1 MRKGPSSTQGGDDF
15 TSRKAPFANPLKHTF
30 LKIYERGEREIGV
43 TYFHATNAHLANEE
57 TIEMLQKGAESTEED
72 ANSCDSQ
79 RVELLQRNEST
90 PQQQQQQH
98 GKKPKPPSLLVLQQ
112 TTKRVVEKTAPLL
125 RLSGLTQFI
134 VGSGAVGLAVGLV
147 VGGCIKDVVDS
158 FTAAFIS
165 PLIALIGG
173 KREIEDLYFSAGSH
187 TRFEYGK
194 FLGVMLETFCT
205 LFFVYY
211 LIVIPMN
218 ALTSFKY
225 GPLVKCHECQSWIKE
240 SAKKC
245 PNCCS
250 YLDERGKRQ
259 RFVEKEEEEEEE
271 PRHRMRHSRSLSD
284 EVMAMRW

>member
-1 MRKGPSSTQGGDDF
+1 LASFLFTQL
-15 TSRKAPFANPLKHTF
+15 TRARVKK
-30 LKIYERGEREIGV
+30 
-43 TYFHATNAHLANEE
+43 HLANEE
-57 TIEMLQKGAESTEED
+57 TIEMLQKRAESTDED

-79 RVELLQRNEST
+79 RVELLQRNKST
-90 PQQQQQQH
+90 PQQQQQQQQQQQH
-98 GKKPKPPSLLVLQQ
+98 GKKQKPPSLLVLQQ

>member
-1 MRKGPSSTQGGDDF
+1 MASFLFTQL
-15 TSRKAPFANPLKHTF
+15 TRARVKK
-30 LKIYERGEREIGV
+30 
-43 TYFHATNAHLANEE
+43 HLANEE
-57 TIEMLQKGAESTEED
+57 TIEMLQKRAESTDED

-79 RVELLQRNEST
+79 RVELLQRNKST
-90 PQQQQQQH
+90 PQQQQQQQY
-98 GKKPKPPSLLVLQQ
+98 GKKPPSLLVLQQ
-112 TTKRVVEKTAPLL
+112 TTKRVVAPLL

-134 VGSGAVGLAVGLV
+134 VGSGAVGLAVGLI

-250 YLDERGKRQ
+250 YLDERGKRH
-259 RFVEKEEEEEEE
+259 RFVEKEEEEE

>member
-1 MRKGPSSTQGGDDF
+1 MKREKKISGKLNFLIFRLARALTHTHNASEKTNKMG
-15 TSRKAPFANPLKHTF
+15 ANCP
-30 LKIYERGEREIGV
+30 ED
-43 TYFHATNAHLANEE
+43 TN
-57 TIEMLQKGAESTEED
+57 ED
-72 ANSCDSQ
+72 ANSNTCDH
-79 RVELLQRNEST
+79 EALLLRTTRLPECPSEREEETAAALNKKQQPKGQQILSHVL
-90 PQQQQQQH
+90 PQT
-98 GKKPKPPSLLVLQQ
+98 L
-112 TTKRVVEKTAPLL
+112 VEKTLPIL

-158 FTAAFIS
+158 FTSAFIS

-173 KREIEDLYFSAGSH
+173 KREIEDLYFSTGG
-187 TRFEYGK
+187 TRFEYGA

-211 LIVIPMN
+211 LIVVPMN

-225 GPLVKCHECQSWIKE
+225 GPLVKCDECASWIKE

-250 YLDERGKRQ
+250 YLDERRKQ
-259 RFVEKEEEEEEE
+259 NSAKEESR
-271 PRHRMRHSRSLSD
+271 PPRMRHSRSLSD
-284 EVMAMRW
+284 ELMRW

>member
-134 VGSGAVGLAVGLV
+134 VGSGAVGLADRKSV
-147 VGGCIKDVVDS
+147 V
-158 FTAAFIS
+158 
-165 PLIALIGG
+165 
-173 KREIEDLYFSAGSH
+173 
-187 TRFEYGK
+187 
-194 FLGVMLETFCT
+194 
-205 LFFVYY
+205 
-211 LIVIPMN
+211 
-218 ALTSFKY
+218 
-225 GPLVKCHECQSWIKE
+225 
-240 SAKKC
+240 
-245 PNCCS
+245 
-250 YLDERGKRQ
+250 
-259 RFVEKEEEEEEE
+259 
-271 PRHRMRHSRSLSD
+271 
-284 EVMAMRW
+284 

>member
-1 MRKGPSSTQGGDDF
+1 VREKKISGFLIFRLARALT
-15 TSRKAPFANPLKHTF
+15 HTHNASE
-30 LKIYERGEREIGV
+30 K
-43 TYFHATNAHLANEE
+43 TNKMGTNRPED
-57 TIEMLQKGAESTEED
+57 TNED
-72 ANSCDSQ
+72 ANSNNCD
-79 RVELLQRNEST
+79 REALLLRTTRLPCPTEEREEETAAALNKK
-90 PQQQQQQH
+90 QQPKGQQIVTH
-98 GKKPKPPSLLVLQQ
+98 VLPKTL
-112 TTKRVVEKTAPLL
+112 VEKTLPIL

-158 FTAAFIS
+158 FTSAFIS

-173 KREIEDLYFSAGSH
+173 KREIEDLYFSTGG
-187 TRFEYGK
+187 TRFEYGA

-211 LIVIPMN
+211 LIVVPMN

-225 GPLVKCHECQSWIKE
+225 GPLVKCDECASWIKE

-250 YLDERGKRQ
+250 YLDERRKQ
-259 RFVEKEEEEEEE
+259 NFANSAKEESR
-271 PRHRMRHSRSLSD
+271 PPRMRHSRSLSD
-284 EVMAMRW
+284 ELMRW